1 MQQKITKVN
10 NIQFSKLNAQDY
22 ILTRMQQNIQNTFDT
37 MGGVIADWKN
47 YLCNIHA
54 IKKTFPVIKSNG
66 TYVFDKTE
74 QDLLLC
80 YDIMSGKYK
89 CKTNAIYF
97 IDFSILNT
105 FSGGTWVNS
114 IALYINNKK
123 DSVLYYR
130 DNISSGSSDLASGHK
145 MLILNAG
152 DVIELKNNGTD
163 SVQFKTDQDTDFFN
177 YFQMWF
183 LC

>member
-1 MQQKITKVN
+1 MQKITKVN

-47 YLCNIHA
+47 YLCTVHTL
-54 IKKTFPVIKSNG
+54 KKTLQPVKIG
-66 TYVFDKTE
+66 QTFVFDKVE
-74 QDLLLC
+74 QDSLLC
-80 YDIMSGKYK
+80 YDILTSKYK
-89 CKTNAIYF
+89 CKTDAIYF
-97 IDFSILNT
+97 IDFSIFNT
-105 FSGGTWVNS
+105 FSGSSWINS

-123 DSVLYYR
+123 DSILYYK
-130 DNISSGSSDLASGHK
+130 DNIDSGSSDLASGHR
-145 MLILNAG
+145 MLLLKAG
-152 DVIELKNNGTD
+152 DIIELKNAGTD
-163 SVQFKTDQDTDFFN
+163 NVVFKTDQDTEYYN